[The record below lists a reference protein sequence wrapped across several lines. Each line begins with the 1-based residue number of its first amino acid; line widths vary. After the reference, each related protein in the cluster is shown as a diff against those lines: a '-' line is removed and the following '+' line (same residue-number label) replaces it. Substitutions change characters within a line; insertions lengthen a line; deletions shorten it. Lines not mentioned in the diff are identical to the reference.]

1 MKETT
6 QNKTTEIILD
16 LIFGSL
22 ILLMF
27 TGRTGA
33 IISVISFTVILCTV
47 FIYTSFLN
55 YKKSK
60 ASKSSSKDK
69 SSSEFFKTTVINQPA
84 NTLEATVKKESTKIL
99 ITEDKLRPVKKSHCA
114 NTFLTGCRKRA

>member
-1 MKETT
+1 
-6 QNKTTEIILD
+6 
-16 LIFGSL
+16 
-22 ILLMF
+22 MF
-27 TGRTGA
+27 TGRTGT
-33 IISVISFTVILCTV
+33 IISIISFAVILCTV

-114 NTFLTGCRKRA
+114 NTCLTGCRKRA